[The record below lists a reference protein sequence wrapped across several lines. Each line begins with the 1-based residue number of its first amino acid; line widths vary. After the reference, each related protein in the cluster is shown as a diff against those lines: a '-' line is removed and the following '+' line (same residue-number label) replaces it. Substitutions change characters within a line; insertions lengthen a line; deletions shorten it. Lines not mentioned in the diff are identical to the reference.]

1 MSKSSPISNQKTK
14 KDYKKWPVN
23 GVQIYP
29 KKKEKKNKSMALN
42 DLKIFLKIKRKRWL
56 SVEKFLLKN

>member
-1 MSKSSPISNQKTK
+1 MKMSKSSPISNQKTK

-29 KKKEKKNKSMALN
+29 KKKEKKT
-42 DLKIFLKIKRKRWL
+42 RVWP
-56 SVEKFLLKN
+56 